1 MITHE
6 KTSISGNSI
15 ASNSIAGK
23 MMVLEGMILLVPLIV
38 IPFYPREAKL
48 SVIFLIPVCLSAVM
62 GSRLVIAVAQ

>member
-6 KTSISGNSI
+6 KTSISGNS
-15 ASNSIAGK
+15 NAGK

-48 SVIFLIPVCLSAVM
+48 SVIFLIPACLSVM
-62 GSRLVIAVAQ
+62 AGSV

>member
-6 KTSISGNSI
+6 KTSISGNS
-15 ASNSIAGK
+15 NAGK

-48 SVIFLIPVCLSAVM
+48 SVIFLIPACLSVM
-62 GSRLVIAVAQ
+62 AGLFVCRNGKQIM